1 MKTIEEQI
9 KELPP
14 DLQQEVEDFVGY
26 LLEKHGRKSETEF
39 KFGWEGALK
48 DLRASYTSVELQHKI
63 LEWREKP
70 ASDSLAE

>member
-14 DLQQEVEDFVGY
+14 ELQQEVEDFVGY
-26 LLEKHGRKSETEF
+26 LLEKHGRKSEAKF

-63 LEWREKP
+63 LGWRERP
-70 ASDSLAE
+70 DSDSLTE